1 MNILINMNTFKHEHF
16 WITFPILILV
26 LTSIILKL
34 ACTYHTFDYATS
46 RDNISRHLNLIK
58 VQI

>member
-1 MNILINMNTFKHEHF
+1 MKEHF
-16 WITFPILILV
+16 WTDFSILILV

-34 ACTYHTFDYATS
+34 AGTYYTSDHATS

-58 VQI
+58 VQNYY